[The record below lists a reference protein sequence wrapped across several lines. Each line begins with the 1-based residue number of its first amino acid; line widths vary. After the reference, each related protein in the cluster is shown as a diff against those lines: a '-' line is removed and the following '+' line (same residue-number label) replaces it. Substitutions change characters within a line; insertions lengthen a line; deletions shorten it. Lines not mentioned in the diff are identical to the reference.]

1 MFLRNHGTL
10 EQSLATTPEHFD
22 VLIIGAG
29 LSGIDAA
36 HHLQKFCPK
45 KSYVILEQR
54 ERIGGTWDLFRYP
67 GIRSDSDMLTMGYSF
82 RPWTHPKAISPGEDI
97 REYISAAARDE
108 GIDRN
113 IRFRHQIK
121 RAEWSSQEARWTVEA
136 VRQASCSENRRKDFD
151 TDKGGAGA
159 RSGVAADRDSADKD
173 GVSEQPVAFT
183 CNFLFCCAGYYRY
196 SSGHLPEFPNSGRF
210 AGRMIH
216 PQAWPENLDYAGK
229 RIVVIGSGATA
240 VTLVPALAKTAGHVT
255 MLQRSPTYVIS
266 MPEKDRIANFLRHI
280 MPAMWAYRLSRWKNV
295 SFMTY
300 VYQLSQA
307 FPNFVK
313 KGIIKKARKQLGTDF
328 DVDTHFTPR
337 YRPWEQRMCLI
348 PDADMFEAIKSA
360 RASVVTDQIETFTE
374 KGILL
379 KSGKELEADII
390 VTATG
395 LAMQAFGGMELTVDK
410 QRVDPGQVLA
420 YKGVMMSGVP
430 NFASVFGYINAS
442 WTLKADLI
450 CNYVCR
456 LLNFM
461 DRKGVRQVTPR
472 PVGESAVAP
481 FVENFTPGYIQRAL
495 ASWPKQGRKKPWR
508 VYQNY
513 LRDTISLRW
522 TRVDDEGLAFSNPA
536 AESPQKPVKLAE
548 DKQLAV
554 SN

>member
-1 MFLRNHGTL
+1 
-10 EQSLATTPEHFD
+10 LAAAPEHFD
-22 VLIIGAG
+22 VLIVGAG

-36 HHLQKFCPK
+36 HHLQKFCSK

-97 REYISAAARDE
+97 REYITATAHDE

-121 RAEWSSQEARWTVEA
+121 RASWSSEDAKWTIEATK
-136 VRQASCSENRRKDFD
+136 SSGDSKSSEVKEESV
-151 TDKGGAGA
+151 TL
-159 RSGVAADRDSADKD
+159 
-173 GVSEQPVAFT
+173 T

-196 SSGHLPEFPNSGRF
+196 SAGYLPEFPNSSRF
-210 AGRMIH
+210 KGRMFH
-216 PQAWPENLDYAGK
+216 PQAWPADLDYAGK
-229 RIVVIGSGATA
+229 RVVIIGSGATA
-240 VTLVPALAKTAGHVT
+240 VTLVPAMAKTAAHVT

-266 MPEKDRIANFLRHI
+266 APEKDRIANFLRHI

-295 SFMTY
+295 GFMTY
-300 VYQLSQA
+300 IYQLSQR

-313 KGIIKKARKQLGTDF
+313 RGIIKKAGKQLGTDF

-348 PDADMFEAIKSA
+348 PDADMFEAIKSG

-374 KGILL
+374 RGIQL
-379 KSGKELEADII
+379 KSGKELEADVI

-410 QRVDPGQVLA
+410 QRVDASQVLA

-456 LLNFM
+456 ILNFM
-461 DRKGVRQVTPR
+461 DRKGMRQVTPN
-472 PVGESAVAP
+472 PAGESAAAP
-481 FVENFTPGYIQRAL
+481 FVENFSSGYIQRAL
-495 ASWPKQGRKKPWR
+495 ASWPKQGQKKPWR
-508 VYQNY
+508 VNQNY
-513 LRDTISLRW
+513 FKDTLALKW
-522 TRVDDEGLAFSNPA
+522 ARVDDAGLEFS
-536 AESPQKPVKLAE
+536 SPVAVSALQPVKSAE
-548 DKQLAV
+548 EKQMAI
-554 SN
+554 SS

>member
-1 MFLRNHGTL
+1 MAA
-10 EQSLATTPEHFD
+10 SPEHFD
-22 VLIIGAG
+22 VVIVGAG

-45 KSYVILEQR
+45 KSYAILEQR

-97 REYISAAARDE
+97 REYITATALDE

-121 RAEWSSQEARWTVEA
+121 RASWSSEEAQWTIEA
-136 VRQASCSENRRKDFD
+136 TKSSSDSKSSEVKEESV
-151 TDKGGAGA
+151 TL
-159 RSGVAADRDSADKD
+159 
-173 GVSEQPVAFT
+173 T

-196 SSGHLPEFPNSGRF
+196 SAGYLPEFPNSGLF
-210 AGRMIH
+210 KGRMLH
-216 PQAWPENLDYAGK
+216 PQAWPEDLDYAGK
-229 RIVVIGSGATA
+229 RVVIIGSGATA
-240 VTLVPALAKTAGHVT
+240 VTLVPAMAKTAARVT

-266 MPEKDRIANFLRHI
+266 VPEKDRIANFLRNI
-280 MPAMWAYRLSRWKNV
+280 MPAVWAYRLSRWKNV
-295 SFMTY
+295 SFQAY
-300 VYQLSQA
+300 VYQLSQR

-313 KGIIKKARKQLGTDF
+313 RGLIKKASQQLGTDF

-337 YRPWEQRMCLI
+337 YRPWEQRMCLV
-348 PDADMFEAIKSA
+348 PDGDMFEAIKSG
-360 RASVVTDQIETFTE
+360 RASVVTDLIETFTE
-374 KGILL
+374 RGILL

-395 LAMQAFGGMELTVDK
+395 LTMQAFGGMELTVDK
-410 QRVDPGQVLA
+410 QRVNPAEVLA

-456 LLNFM
+456 ILNFM
-461 DRKGVRQVTPR
+461 DRKGVRQVTPN
-472 PVGESAVAP
+472 PVGESPVAP
-481 FVENFTPGYIQRAL
+481 FVENFSSGYIQRAL
-495 ASWPKQGRKKPWR
+495 ASWPKQGHKKPWR

-513 LRDTISLRW
+513 FRDTISMKW
-522 TRVDDEGLAFSNPA
+522 TRVDDEGLEFSNPVA
-536 AESPQKPVKLAE
+536 QTPLQPRKLAE
-548 DKQLAV
+548 EKQMAV
-554 SN
+554 AD

>member
-1 MFLRNHGTL
+1 M
-10 EQSLATTPEHFD
+10 STPEHFD

-97 REYISAAARDE
+97 REYITATAHDE

-121 RAEWSSQEARWTVEA
+121 RAEWSSEDAKWTVEA
-136 VRQASCSENRRKDFD
+136 VKQPSSSGASSNTTGD
-151 TDKGGAGA
+151 TTSGG
-159 RSGVAADRDSADKD
+159 VVIKEET
-173 GVSEQPVAFT
+173 VILT

-196 SSGHLPEFPNSGRF
+196 SAGHLPEFPNSTCF
-210 AGRMIH
+210 KGRMIH
-216 PQAWPENLDYAGK
+216 PQGWPDHLDYAGK
-229 RIVVIGSGATA
+229 RVVVIGSGATA
-240 VTLVPALAKTAGHVT
+240 VTLVPAMAKTAAHVT

-266 MPEKDRIANFLRHI
+266 MPEQDVIANFLRRI

-295 SFMTY
+295 GFMTY
-300 VYQLSQA
+300 IYQLSQR

-313 KGIIKKARKQLGTDF
+313 RGIIKKASKQLGTDF

-348 PDADMFEAIKSA
+348 PDADMFEAIKSG

-374 KGILL
+374 KGIQL
-379 KSGKELEADII
+379 KSGKVLEADII

-461 DRKGVRQVTPR
+461 DRKGLRQVTPN
-472 PVGESAVAP
+472 PVGESAAAP
-481 FVENFTPGYIQRAL
+481 FVENFSSGYIQRAL
-495 ASWPKQGRKKPWR
+495 ATWPKQGQKKPWR
-508 VYQNY
+508 VNQNY
-513 LRDTISLRW
+513 FKDTFALKW
-522 TRVDDEGLAFSNPA
+522 TRVDDAGLEFSNPVA
-536 AESPQKPVKLAE
+536 TSPQLSVKPAE
-548 DKQLAV
+548 DKQMAI
-554 SN
+554 SR

>member
-1 MFLRNHGTL
+1 M
-10 EQSLATTPEHFD
+10 AAAPEHFD
-22 VLIIGAG
+22 VLIVGAG

-45 KSYVILEQR
+45 KSYVVLEQR

-97 REYISAAARDE
+97 REYITATARDE
-108 GIDRN
+108 GIDGH

-121 RAEWSSQEARWTVEA
+121 RASWSSEDAKWTVEA
-136 VRQASCSENRRKDFD
+136 VKQSGGS
-151 TDKGGAGA
+151 DKNDVREEA
-159 RSGVAADRDSADKD
+159 VTL
-173 GVSEQPVAFT
+173 T

-196 SSGHLPEFPNSGRF
+196 SAGHLPEFSNSGLF
-210 AGRMIH
+210 KGRMFH
-216 PQAWPENLDYAGK
+216 PQAWPEDLDYAGK
-229 RIVVIGSGATA
+229 RIVIIGSGATA
-240 VTLVPALAKTAGHVT
+240 VTLVPAMAKTAAHVT

-266 MPEKDRIANFLRHI
+266 APEKDRIANFLRHI

-295 SFMTY
+295 GFMTY
-300 VYQLSQA
+300 IYQLSQR

-313 KGIIKKARKQLGTDF
+313 RGIIKKAGKQLGTDF

-348 PDADMFEAIKSA
+348 PDADMFEAIKSG
-360 RASVVTDQIETFTE
+360 RANVVTDQIETFTE

-395 LAMQAFGGMELTVDK
+395 LVMQAFGGMELTVDK

-461 DRKGVRQVTPR
+461 DRKGVRQVTPN
-472 PVGESAVAP
+472 PAGESAVAP
-481 FVENFTPGYIQRAL
+481 FVENFSSGYIQRAL
-495 ASWPKQGRKKPWR
+495 ATWPKQGQKKPWR

-513 LRDTISLRW
+513 FRDTISLKW
-522 TRVDDEGLAFSNPA
+522 TRVDDAGLEFSNPVA
-536 AESPQKPVKLAE
+536 ASPQLSVSPAE
-548 DKQLAV
+548 DKQMAI
-554 SN
+554 SR

>member
-1 MFLRNHGTL
+1 LSTI
-10 EQSLATTPEHFD
+10 PEHFD

-36 HHLQKFCPK
+36 HHLQKFCPQ

-97 REYISAAARDE
+97 REYITATARDE

-121 RAEWSSQEARWTVEA
+121 RASWSSKDATWTVEA
-136 VRQASCSENRRKDFD
+136 VKQSGS
-151 TDKGGAGA
+151 DKNDV
-159 RSGVAADRDSADKD
+159 R
-173 GVSEQPVAFT
+173 EEPVT
-183 CNFLFCCAGYYRY
+183 LTSNFLFCCAGYYRY
-196 SSGHLPEFPNSGRF
+196 SAGHLPEFPNSSRF
-210 AGRMIH
+210 KGLMIH
-216 PQAWPENLDYAGK
+216 PQGWPENLDYAGK
-229 RIVVIGSGATA
+229 RVVVIGSGATA
-240 VTLVPALAKTAGHVT
+240 VTLVPSLAKTAAHVT

-266 MPEKDRIANFLRHI
+266 APEKDRIANFLRHI

-295 SFMTY
+295 GFMTY
-300 VYQLSQA
+300 IYQLSQR

-313 KGIIKKARKQLGTDF
+313 KGIIKKASKQLGTDF

-348 PDADMFEAIKSA
+348 PDADMFEAIKSG

-379 KSGKELEADII
+379 KSGKELESDII
-390 VTATG
+390 ITATG

-461 DRKGVRQVTPR
+461 DRKGVRQVTPN

-481 FVENFTPGYIQRAL
+481 FVENFTSGYIQRAL
-495 ASWPKQGRKKPWR
+495 ASWPKQGQKKPWR

-513 LRDTISLRW
+513 FRDTISLKW
-522 TRVDDEGLAFSNPA
+522 TRVNDEGLEFSNPVGA
-536 AESPQKPVKLAE
+536 NQPQPVSIEE
-548 DKQLAV
+548 DKQVAV
-554 SN
+554 GH